1 MQCRET
7 KGKPLWKH
15 PDVPEDEVCRG
26 CPFLATKPEAV
37 PPDIAEHVAAA
48 LGLAELQRGGA
59 AFAYP
64 NGLTPLEW
72 ATLNGLTRGKDRAE
86 GLKADRDRKEARKKK
101 R

>member
-1 MQCRET
+1 MSEVDRAFT
-7 KGKPLWKH
+7 GSI
-15 PDVPEDEVCRG
+15 PEIYERCLG
-26 CPFLATKPEAV
+26 PMLFEPF
-37 PPDIAEHVAAA
+37 AEHVAAA